1 MIEKQKVFL
10 GCATAIVTPFN
21 NGEIDYTSFEN
32 LIEYQIENGV
42 DGIVVLGTT
51 GEAPTINEI
60 EREDIISFA
69 RDKIKG
75 RVPLVVGTGTNST
88 ESTIRYSKS
97 ACTLGADAIL
107 CVCPYYNKPTKS
119 GILEHYKA
127 LAKAVD
133 LPIILYNVPSR
144 TGVNIPIGAY
154 GKLSNIENI
163 VGIKEASGNIA
174 YLGEIKERYAEYYS
188 LYTGNDDLT
197 LSSLAMGA
205 DGVISVVSNA
215 LPSEMKELCQSF
227 FKGDILKSRKIQL
240 ALLPLIKEMFYETNP
255 VPIKELLSQLNLCK
269 NAHRLPLFSS
279 TRQKEISFFKEQI
292 EKGFYRKISE

>member
-1 MIEKQKVFL
+1 MIDKQKVFF
-10 GCATAIVTPFN
+10 GCATALITPFIDSK
-21 NGEIDYTSFEN
+21 IDYDSLEN
-32 LIEYQIENGV
+32 LIEYQING
-42 DGIVVLGTT
+42 GIEAIVILGTT
-51 GEAPTINEI
+51 GEAPTVSEG
-60 EREDIISFA
+60 EREEIIAFSK
-69 RDKIKG
+69 DKIRK
-75 RVPLVVGTGTNST
+75 RARLIVGTGTNST

-97 ACTLGADAIL
+97 AYDLGADAIL
-107 CVCPYYNKPTKS
+107 CVCPYYNKPTQM
-119 GILEHYKA
+119 GIVEHYKSI
-127 LAKAVD
+127 AKAVD

-154 GKLSNIENI
+154 GKLSNVENI

-269 NAHRLPLFSS
+269 NEHRLPLFSS
-279 TRQKEISFFKEQI
+279 TRQKEITFFKEQI
-292 EKGFYRKISE
+292 ENGFYKSLF

>member
-144 TGVNIPIGAY
+144 TGVNIPIDVY
-154 GKLSNIENI
+154 GMLSGVENI
-163 VGIKEASGNIA
+163 VGIKEASGNMG
-174 YLGEIKERYAEYYS
+174 YFGEIKEKYSDYYY
-188 LYTGNDDLT
+188 LYTGNDELT
-197 LSSLAMGA
+197 LPSLSMGGS
-205 DGVISVVSNA
+205 GVISVVSNA
-215 LPSEMKELCQSF
+215 LPREMSELCRSF
-227 FKGDILKSRKIQL
+227 FAGNIEKSQRIQL
-240 ALLPLIKEMFYETNP
+240 GVLSLIREMFYETNP

-269 NAHRLPLFSS
+269 NVHRLPLFSS